1 MSVQANARPIII
13 KRKKVIG
20 GGGHHGGAW
29 KVAYADF
36 VTAMMAF
43 FMLMWLLNA
52 TTEQQR
58 KGLSD
63 YFSPTIP
70 ISRTSGGGEGNFGG
84 DSVFSEDTLPQNGI
98 GASADRPTESNKS
111 RGASGMSEDGTGEAQ
126 DEVFTSLEA
135 LLTGHGGESQV
146 MENALRHI
154 TTQLTDEGLII
165 EIFATQD
172 SRLFLPGTNTPTGML
187 RGLADLIADTARTVS
202 NGIAVSGHVA
212 AQPVVLANNQTWDRS
227 ADQATIM
234 RLLLEEAGI
243 SPNRIKRV
251 TGHADREPAAAR
263 NPMAIRNNRLEII
276 LLRE

>member
-13 KRKKVIG
+13 KRKKVSG
-20 GGGHHGGAW
+20 GDGHHGGAW

-98 GASADRPTESNKS
+98 GASADRPTESDKS
-111 RGASGMSEDGTGEAQ
+111 RGASGMAEDGAGDAQ

-146 MENALRHI
+146 MENELRHI
-154 TTQLTDEGLII
+154 TTRQTDEGLVI
-165 EIFATQD
+165 ELFATEQT
-172 SRLFLPGTNTPTGML
+172 RLFEPGTNTPTGML
-187 RGLADLIADTARTVS
+187 LGLADLIADAGRTVS
-202 NGIAVSGHVA
+202 NGIAISGHVA
-212 AQPVVLANNQTWDRS
+212 AEPVVLASNRTWDRS
-227 ADQATIM
+227 SDRATVL
-234 RLLLEEAGI
+234 RVLLQEAGVP
-243 SPNRIKRV
+243 PNRIKRV
-251 TGHADREPAAAR
+251 TGHADREPAVVR
-263 NPMAIRNNRLEII
+263 NPMAVRNNRLEVI